1 MFWLNIHRDFTPK
14 NKDVLEFLL
23 MFQQQYRQLTFL
35 IQITLYKDGNFL
47 FPKMAA
53 QGKCRELID
62 NFLKCSITANYD
74 KDASRC
80 QLLISTFF
88 DTCYGPSPIENYRSL
103 YITRTKHYLMFL
115 ANIYKYIKWNKTCI
129 AVTRLQIST
138 LSRESKEIAAIQCS
152 DLLSSPVCWQNY
164 LVDIL
169 RKTIGKIIWTHFPEI
184 SLMYNSSYR
193 WP

>member
-1 MFWLNIHRDFTPK
+1 MVIF
-14 NKDVLEFLL
+14 
-23 MFQQQYRQLTFL
+23 Y
-35 IQITLYKDGNFL
+35 
-47 FPKMAA
+47 
-53 QGKCRELID
+53 
-62 NFLKCSITANYD
+62 FLKWLPRGSVENWLTISWNVALLLIMI
-74 KDASRC
+74 KMPRDAK
-80 QLLISTFF
+80 LLISTFF
-88 DTCYGPSPIENYRSL
+88 DTCCRPSPIENYRSL

-115 ANIYKYIKWNKTCI
+115 ANIYKYIKWKKTWI

-193 WP
+193 LS